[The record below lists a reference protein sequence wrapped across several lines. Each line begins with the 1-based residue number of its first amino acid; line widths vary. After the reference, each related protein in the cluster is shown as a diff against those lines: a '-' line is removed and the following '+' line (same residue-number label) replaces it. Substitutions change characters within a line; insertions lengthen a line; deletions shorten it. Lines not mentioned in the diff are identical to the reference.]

1 MRFLQKSRFQRTILL
16 IANSFGGRVQ
26 TDLRRSVMQVDVI
39 EEQNQIKSNG
49 GAEICVQ
56 ERSLFIAILP
66 FTNEKAALNS
76 IENSAFQKAQA

>member
-1 MRFLQKSRFQRTILL
+1 
-16 IANSFGGRVQ
+16 
-26 TDLRRSVMQVDVI
+26 MQVDVI